1 MISVIIKKEMK
12 IFFRAPLTYL
22 IAGMF
27 TLIVGWI
34 FFNQLTYFIEN
45 VQKLPVHMRNHYDF
59 ANEVVIKMFGNINFL
74 MVFFI
79 PILTMRSFAQE
90 YRDETIN
97 FYFTSATVSD
107 YELILGKYISYFLM
121 GSFVIGTTFIFPL
134 FLSNIEIADSSFLYT
149 GSLGVFLNLACYCG
163 LGCLASSISKNQ
175 IVAALVGFVFVFS
188 TWLMAMFAQSADQY
202 LVGEILRFL
211 SINHHFQNFA
221 KGKISLSNLSFYISF
236 MVLTFFLIHKRL
248 GMRYWK

>member
-1 MISVIIKKEMK
+1 MITVIIKKEMK
-12 IFFRAPLTYL
+12 IFFRSPLSYL

-45 VQKLPVHMRNHYDF
+45 IQKLPVHMRSHYDF

-97 FYFTSATVSD
+97 FYFSRSQISD
-107 YELILGKYISYFLM
+107 YELILGKYISYFFM

-134 FLSNIEIADSSFLYT
+134 FLSNIEIADNSFLYT
-149 GSLGVFLNLACYCG
+149 GFLGVFLNLACYCG
-163 LGCLASSISKNQ
+163 LGCFASSLSRSQ
-175 IVAALVGFVFVFS
+175 IVAALLGFVFVFS
-188 TWLMAMFAQSADQY
+188 TWLMAMFAQSSNQY
-202 LVGEILRFL
+202 LIGEILRFL

-221 KGKISLSNLSFYISF
+221 KGKISLSDLSFYFSF
-236 MVLTFFLIHKRL
+236 IVLIFVLINKRL
-248 GMRYWK
+248 GMRFWR